1 MNAKE
6 FRDILN
12 KIIREKGENVEICVP
27 TSTLTEFTNQL
38 TMALYDNDYYINE
51 NEEKVY
57 KTFLVL

>member
-1 MNAKE
+1 MNVKE

-12 KIIREKGENVEICVP
+12 RIIREKGEDVEICVT

>member
-6 FRDILN
+6 FKDILD
-12 KIIREKGENVEICVP
+12 KIIRTKGEDIEICVP
-27 TSTLTEFTNQL
+27 TSNLTEFTNQL
-38 TMALYDNDYYINE
+38 TMALYDNDYFINE